1 MMIKKLAL
9 GGYLNL
15 VIPQSII
22 LLYGLLDTFHTSSAT
37 INANF
42 KISKNN
48 IMLFVMKILIQID
61 IFILKI

>member
-48 IMLFVMKILIQID
+48 MLFVMKILIQID

>member
-22 LLYGLLDTFHTSSAT
+22 LLYGLLDTFHTPSAT

-48 IMLFVMKILIQID
+48 MLFVMKILIQID

>member
-1 MMIKKLAL
+1 MMTKKLAL

-48 IMLFVMKILIQID
+48 MLFVMKILIQID

>member
-9 GGYLNL
+9 GGYLVL
-15 VIPQSII
+15 DIPQSII

-48 IMLFVMKILIQID
+48 MLFVMKILIQID

>member
-9 GGYLNL
+9 GGYLVL
-15 VIPQSII
+15 DIPQSII

-48 IMLFVMKILIQID
+48 MLFVMKILIQID
-61 IFILKI
+61 IFILKN